1 MLFEGTQKVTNLS
14 ELKELNDKWRQL
26 SGEELH
32 KLVMSS
38 IHLDTSD
45 EKTYYYFCRLNGY
58 ANGALFSQ
66 FLIRK
71 LLMNRKVK
79 DETIGLD
86 LTIDI
91 VGLKLNFNRSISITV
106 DLHKVVEAYKM
117 YNKIQQDKNGNY
129 DEHNFAPL
137 LVYNDRELN
146 NKDIEQMRR
155 KNRVL
160 KPGYSLR
167 KDTTDSMFGHNSLA
181 TNLYSDNSSTTE
193 VEMALDMLK
202 KSRDKRKLEEQEAE
216 RTQENE

>member
-26 SGEELH
+26 SGKELH

-38 IHLDTSD
+38 IHLDTA
-45 EKTYYYFCRLNGY
+45 ENTYYYFCRLNGY
-58 ANGALFSQ
+58 ANSALFSQ

-117 YNKIQQDKNGNY
+117 YNKVQQDKNGNY

-146 NKDIEQMRR
+146 TKDIEQMRR
-155 KNRVL
+155 KNKVL
-160 KPGYSLR
+160 KPSYSLR
-167 KDTTDSMFGHNSLA
+167 KDTTDSMFGHHNLA
-181 TNLYSDNSSTTE
+181 TNLYSDNSNTNE

>member
-1 MLFEGTQKVTNLS
+1 MLFEGTQRVTNLS

-26 SGEELH
+26 SGKELH

-38 IHLDTSD
+38 IHLDTA
-45 EKTYYYFCRLNGY
+45 ENTYYYFCRLNGY
-58 ANGALFSQ
+58 ANSALFSQ

-91 VGLKLNFNRSISITV
+91 VGLKLEFNRSISITV

-117 YNKIQQDKNGNY
+117 YNKVQQDKNGNY

-146 NKDIEQMRR
+146 TKDIEQMRK
-155 KNRVL
+155 KNKVL
-160 KPGYSLR
+160 KPGYRLK
-167 KDTTDSMFGHNSLA
+167 KDTTDSVFGHHSLNNNA
-181 TNLYSDNSSTTE
+181 YNDASDTRE

-202 KSRDKRKLEEQEAE
+202 KSRDKRKLEEKEAE
-216 RTQENE
+216 GTQGNE